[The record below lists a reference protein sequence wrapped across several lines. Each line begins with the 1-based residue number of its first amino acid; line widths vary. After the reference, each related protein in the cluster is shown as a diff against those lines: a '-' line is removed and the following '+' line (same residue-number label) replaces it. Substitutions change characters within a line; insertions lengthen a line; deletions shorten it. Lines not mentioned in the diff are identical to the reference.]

1 MKKHTNQE
9 NFVSALVG
17 NKLDAL
23 EAKPRMVEK
32 EQVEAIA
39 EENGMILCETSALT
53 GTGI

>member
-1 MKKHTNQE
+1 
-9 NFVSALVG
+9 
-17 NKLDAL
+17 
-23 EAKPRMVEK
+23 MVEK